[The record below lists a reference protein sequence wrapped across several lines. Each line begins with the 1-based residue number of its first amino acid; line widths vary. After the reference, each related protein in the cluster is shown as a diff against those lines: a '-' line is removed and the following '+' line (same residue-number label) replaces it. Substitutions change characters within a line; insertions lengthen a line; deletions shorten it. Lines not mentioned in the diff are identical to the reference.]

1 MMRRMIPVAVLTA
14 LATACGGGAPTQ
26 EEIDDAHNRVEVV
39 LGAAEQA
46 RTALELLGILPEYNC
61 GAPRRTFV
69 GQAAD
74 SVRAQVGCVSATT
87 EALDAT
93 TDAVVLSFADG
104 GCTARG
110 HTVSGQA
117 IFKYSGGEDRMD
129 LKADLRGLQV
139 DGASLQAEVGYG
151 TCGDESRYYVLAE
164 GALPRRPE
172 YAYRVDG
179 QVGMREG
186 APVIGGTSLVFN
198 GPGELTGPEGT
209 NRLTFTELV
218 YELGQFAPKEGEAL
232 LETAEG
238 RTVKVAFRQ
247 TLWRAGKMELT
258 IDDRDPVT
266 VPIIR

>member
-1 MMRRMIPVAVLTA
+1 MMRRTIPVAVLTA
-14 LATACGGGAPTQ
+14 FATACGGGAPTQ
-26 EEIDDAHNRVEVV
+26 EEVDDAHNRVEVV

-46 RTALELLGILPEYNC
+46 RTALELLGILPQYDC
-61 GAPRRTFV
+61 GEPRRTFV

-74 SVRAQVGCVSATT
+74 SVRAQVGCVTATT
-87 EALDAT
+87 ETLDAT
-93 TDAVVLSFADG
+93 TDAVVLSFAE

-110 HTVSGQA
+110 HTVSGQTV
-117 IFKYSGGEDRMD
+117 FKYSGGEDRMD

-151 TCGDESRYYVLAE
+151 TCGDESRYYVQAE
-164 GALPRRPE
+164 GALPRQPE
-172 YAYRVDG
+172 YGYRVDG
-179 QVGMREG
+179 QVGVRDG

-198 GPGELTGPEGT
+198 GPGEFTGPEGT
-209 NRLTFTELV
+209 NRLTFTELE
-218 YELGQFAPKEGEAL
+218 YELGEFAPKEGEAL

-238 RTVKVAFRQ
+238 RTVKAAFRP
-247 TLWRAGKMELT
+247 TLWRVGKMELT